1 MDSDGKKMRKPNAEE
16 SDLNV
21 RKAVSFASRGR
32 GGVALGRSLSRGGR
46 GRGGGR
52 GGRGGGRGGKGRR

>member
-1 MDSDGKKMRKPNAEE
+1 MESDSKKTRKPNAEE

-46 GRGGGR
+46 RRGGA
-52 GGRGGGRGGKGRR
+52 GGGRGGKGRR